1 MYEIFASGLEAT
13 NNCNN
18 PPQIK
23 GEDRK
28 YVLNRPSRTNHN
40 SPVVSYI

>member
-1 MYEIFASGLEAT
+1 MHEIFASGLEAT

-40 SPVVSYI
+40 SLVVSYI